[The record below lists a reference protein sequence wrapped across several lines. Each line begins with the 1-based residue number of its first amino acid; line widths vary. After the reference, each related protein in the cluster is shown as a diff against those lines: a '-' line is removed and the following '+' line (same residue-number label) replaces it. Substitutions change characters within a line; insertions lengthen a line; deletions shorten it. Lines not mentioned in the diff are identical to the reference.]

1 MWNGNVA
8 LTTSKQDLTLTQ
20 NQTIYN
26 YLFFHVLNTINNTLS
41 VYLVTSSISY
51 NRSFIAGI
59 GDDVITIT
67 LTYNNKPNVI
77 SLVASKNTTLT
88 LKEIRA
94 TLIPPHT

>member
-1 MWNGNVA
+1 MWSGNVTLA
-8 LTTSKQDLTLTQ
+8 TSKQDLILTQ
-20 NQTIYN
+20 NQTTYN
-26 YLFFHVLNTINNTLS
+26 YLFFHVLDTISNTLS
-41 VYLVTSSISY
+41 VCLVTSSITY
-51 NRSFIAGI
+51 NRSFMVDN

-67 LTYNNKPNVI
+67 LTHSNKPNVI